1 MPRMVE
7 AASRASQLLKVLR
20 TIPSAVHEPTPLGE
34 CTVRTPLGSYG
45 EYDEVDGVA
54 LNGLSAHRNEQSE
67 W

>member
-1 MPRMVE
+1 MVE
-7 AASRASQLLKVLR
+7 AARRAIQLLKVLR
-20 TIPSAVHEPTPLGE
+20 TIPSFVHEPAAPGE
-34 CTVRTPLGSYG
+34 YAVRTPLGSYG